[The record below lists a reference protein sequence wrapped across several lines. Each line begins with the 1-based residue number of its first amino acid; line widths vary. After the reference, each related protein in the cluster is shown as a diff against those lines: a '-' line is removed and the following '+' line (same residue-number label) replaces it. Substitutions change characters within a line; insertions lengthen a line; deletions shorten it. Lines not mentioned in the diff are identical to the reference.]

1 MFLKEIVFQ
10 PSLIEGI
17 SLGILDYE
25 KNCCGRNGVCFVSL
39 GESSG

>member
-10 PSLIEGI
+10 PSLVKGI
-17 SLGILDYE
+17 SFGILDYE
-25 KNCCGRNGVCFVSL
+25 KNCCGRNGVGIVSL